1 MRSYRQWFAGTS
13 GFAGICAVLLFTIPE
28 SDAPVRTTETVDA
41 AFGSALHEVTSEEI
55 AGWFW
60 DRAAYAMQP

>member
-1 MRSYRQWFAGTS
+1 MFSKVKNAMRSA
-13 GFAGICAVLLFTIPE
+13 AA
-28 SDAPVRTTETVDA
+28 RTTETVYA
-41 AFGSALHEVTSEEI
+41 AFGSALHEVTPEDI